1 MTRKRSDEITDGKT
15 RRVPS
20 GAAIMQPA
28 VTEALTRALFEEWA
42 RYGYVGIS
50 LERVA
55 QRAGVGKAAL
65 YRRWPSKLAM
75 VAERLEHVGI
85 EMAPIMDTGSLEG
98 DIKALLYQFRRVLRH
113 RLVRRILPD
122 LHAEM
127 QRNPALA
134 GGVRSRVQIE
144 RRQRAASIL
153 QRAIARGELPADT
166 DIELFNDAGG
176 GMLYW
181 RMIITRDRADR
192 DYLEALTTFI
202 VAGLQKP

>member
-1 MTRKRSDEITDGKT
+1 
-15 RRVPS
+15 
-20 GAAIMQPA
+20 MQPA
-28 VTEALTRALFEEWA
+28 VTDALTRALFEEWA
-42 RYGYVGIS
+42 EYGYVGIS

-75 VAERLEHVGI
+75 VSERLEEVGI
-85 EMAPIMDTGSLEG
+85 ELAPIIDTGTLKG
-98 DIKALLYQFRRVLRH
+98 DIAAMFYQLRRVLRH

-144 RRQRAASIL
+144 RRKRSAAIL
-153 QRAIARGELPADT
+153 QRAIARGELPADV
-166 DIELFNDAGG
+166 DIDLFNDAAG

-181 RMIITRDRADR
+181 RMVITRERADR
-192 DYLEALTTFI
+192 HYLDTLTGFV
-202 VAGLQKP
+202 VAGLKKNVNEIS